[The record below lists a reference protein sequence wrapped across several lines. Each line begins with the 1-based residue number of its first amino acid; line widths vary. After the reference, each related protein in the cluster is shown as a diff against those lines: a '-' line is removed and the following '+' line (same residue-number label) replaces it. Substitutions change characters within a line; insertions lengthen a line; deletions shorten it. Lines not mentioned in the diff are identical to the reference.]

1 MVVFEKV
8 ILVTFVVSIT
18 MLMLRSAG
26 TTERRTCSAPKSL
39 QETNEYW
46 SGPPVTTRLGFGR
59 LPDVTVIFRF
69 PPFAVRIE
77 FLVKHSVGRGR
88 ASLRTASSVS
98 LVRNDVFH

>member
-18 MLMLRSAG
+18 ILMLRSAG

-46 SGPPVTTRLGFGR
+46 SGPM
-59 LPDVTVIFRF
+59 
-69 PPFAVRIE
+69 
-77 FLVKHSVGRGR
+77 S
-88 ASLRTASSVS
+88 
-98 LVRNDVFH
+98 